1 MSTRMGILIASI
13 SAVILIWVLLFV
25 IPFPVHAQI
34 ATKTFSWTAPG
45 DDGVVGT
52 ATLYTMKWSTARP
65 DTTSAAT
72 KTSWWSGATPFAG
85 MPVPLVAGTRQS
97 ATVGPTGG
105 FTTGTTYYIVI
116 RATDEA
122 GNIGDFSN
130 VLALNIPD
138 ISPPAP
144 IVDLGVLP

>member
-45 DDGVVGT
+45 DDGAVGT

-65 DTTSAAT
+65 DEARHNQRGYQDLVVEWRNAVCRDAGS
-72 KTSWWSGATPFAG
+72 SGGRNQTIGNRWPDWR
-85 MPVPLVAGTRQS
+85 L
-97 ATVGPTGG
+97 
-105 FTTGTTYYIVI
+105 YY
-116 RATDEA
+116 RHH
-122 GNIGDFSN
+122 
-130 VLALNIPD
+130 VLHSHSRD
-138 ISPPAP
+138 
-144 IVDLGVLP
+144 G